1 MRKSDILKLLEENL
15 AELERYIEQLWNFLP
30 VAACLVS
37 PVNCIFSI
45 SNKFKELSGY
55 KETEIV
61 GQDLDRL
68 FVNKNFAKA
77 LLEQITKEG
86 KTNGKEAILL
96 TKDKKEIPV
105 NISAMQRKDEEGT
118 FIGYFLSIID
128 ISEIKKNQ
136 NKLEKKIEELERF
149 RKFTIGRELRMV
161 ELKKESKKL
170 KEELEK
176 YKQKD
181 GE

>member
-1 MRKSDILKLLEENL
+1 MIKNETFKVLEENL
-15 AELERYIEQLWNFLP
+15 AELERYIEQLWDFLP

-37 PVNCIFSI
+37 PLNCIFSI
-45 SNKFKELSGY
+45 SNKLKELSGY

-68 FVNKNFAKA
+68 FVNKNFAKE
-77 LLEQITKEG
+77 LLEQIKKEG
-86 KTNGKEAILL
+86 KTNGKETILL

-105 NISAMQRKDEEGT
+105 NISAMQRKDEEGS

-149 RKFTIGRELRMV
+149 RKFTVGRELRMV
-161 ELKKESKKL
+161 ELKKEIERLKKELKSKKL
-170 KEELEK
+170 
-176 YKQKD
+176 
-181 GE
+181 